1 MAAESD
7 REEAG
12 PGVDWLMAQP
22 YEAWGEVRRSECPV
36 MATSGD
42 VMGPGTFYQVTSFK
56 DADSVL
62 RDDKTFSSSI
72 NGDHIGQFMGDLIL
86 AMNGDEHRKYRN
98 LVAKAFRAS
107 QLERWDD
114 TLVRPTINR
123 LLDAIAPLGHAD
135 LVASVTSKY
144 PVQVI
149 CGIAGVPLEDAAQFA
164 QWAEEI
170 NTGPLAPER
179 GHRASSAMVE
189 YLRPLVEARRAK
201 STGDF
206 LSDLVHSEVDG
217 ERLGD
222 DKIYGFLRLLLPAGG
237 ETTFRAM
244 GNALLALLTHPDELE
259 KVYDDRN
266 LVAEVIEETLR
277 WETSVT
283 MVSRITTADTEV
295 AGCPIASGSPV
306 GVLTGSANRD
316 ETRWDDADEWKLGRP
331 VQHHLAFGTGPH
343 QCLGMHLARLELR
356 VGLNEILDRLPNLRL
371 DPDGVDSAVIAG
383 YAFRGPR
390 ALPVTFDPS

>member
-1 MAAESD
+1 MAADTQGEV
-7 REEAG
+7 G

-22 YEAWGEVRRSECPV
+22 YDSWGDARRSECPV
-36 MATSGD
+36 LESNVDA
-42 VMGPGTFYQVTSFK
+42 MGPGTFYQVTRFK

-86 AMNGDEHRKYRN
+86 AMNGEEHRKYRN

-107 QLERWDD
+107 QLERWND
-114 TLVRPTINR
+114 TLVRPAINR
-123 LLDAIAPLGHAD
+123 LLDAIAPLGRAD

-149 CGIAGVPLEDAAQFA
+149 CGIAGVPLEDSDQFA

-179 GHRASSAMVE
+179 GHRASAAMVE
-189 YLRPLVEARRAK
+189 YLRPLVEARRAE

-206 LSDLVHSEVDG
+206 LSDLVHAEVDG
-217 ERLGD
+217 EQLSD

-237 ETTFRAM
+237 ETTFRVM
-244 GNALLALLTHPDELE
+244 GNALLALLTHPDALA
-259 KVYDDRN
+259 KVYVDRD
-266 LVAEVIEETLR
+266 LVPEVIEETLR

-283 MVSRITTADTEV
+283 MVSRVATADTEV
-295 AGCPIASGSPV
+295 GGCPIASGSPI
-306 GVLTGSANRD
+306 GVLTGSSNRD
-316 ETRWDDADEWKLGRP
+316 ETRWDDADKWTLGRP

-356 VGLNEILDRLPNLRL
+356 VGLNTILDRLPGLRL
-371 DPDGVDSAVIAG
+371 DPDGAESAIIEG

-390 ALPVTFDPS
+390 ALPVIFDPS